1 MEINDRIRKVIDYY
15 GLSVNQFEQKICTT
29 RGKIYKG
36 LERNSDFGSTT
47 ILKILDHCDNI
58 SPDWLLLGK
67 GEMLRNDTP
76 SDSEMID
83 RLLVKLSMA
92 NEKIGELKY
101 QLKQEKEKV
110 ASQLGSTN
118 REEPI
123 LR

>member
-47 ILKILDHCDNI
+47 ISKILDHCDNI

-67 GEMLRNDTP
+67 GEMLRKDTP
-76 SDSEMID
+76 SSSVIID
-83 RLLVKLSMA
+83 KLLAELGEAK
-92 NEKIGELKY
+92 ETIGELKY
-101 QLKQEKEKV
+101 KLQQEREKTKLSSAPMKED
-110 ASQLGSTN
+110 
-118 REEPI
+118 PI
-123 LR
+123 LQ

>member
-1 MEINDRIRKVIDYY
+1 MEINDRIRKVIEYY
-15 GLSVNQFEQKICTT
+15 GLSVNQFEQRICTT

-47 ILKILDHCDNI
+47 ISKILDHCDII

-67 GEMLRNDTP
+67 GEMLRKETP
-76 SDSEMID
+76 SSPQMID
-83 RLLVKLSMA
+83 RLLVELSMA

-110 ASQLGSTN
+110 ALLLDETN

-123 LR
+123 SQ